1 MEVGNLIYQING
13 YQFIKG
19 QLIIFFKPAKRMR
32 LLDSL
37 CKYDCSDDHVIFFRF
52 IAVKRITPR
61 GIIFSPSPHEHNPAM
76 VLQLPF
82 VSLHLLF
89 TKIKASKNYT

>member
-1 MEVGNLIYQING
+1 
-13 YQFIKG
+13 
-19 QLIIFFKPAKRMR
+19 MR
-32 LLDSL
+32 LSGSL
-37 CKYDCSDDHVIFFRF
+37 CKYGCSDDHVIFFRF
-52 IAVKRITPR
+52 IIVKRITPR
-61 GIIFSPSPHEHNPAM
+61 GIIFLRRPNEHYSDM

>member
-1 MEVGNLIYQING
+1 MEVGILIFQING

-19 QLIIFFKPAKRMR
+19 QLIIFFKSAKRMR
-32 LLDSL
+32 VSDSL
-37 CKYDCSDDHVIFFRF
+37 CTYNPARYHL
-52 IAVKRITPR
+52 
-61 GIIFSPSPHEHNPAM
+61 SPSPHEHNPAM